1 MANSVDSFDKVVR
14 IALVGKYTGLQD
26 SYLSV
31 LKALKHA
38 SIAAERQIQV
48 EWIEAA
54 NLEAASKQGTPEI
67 YADSWK
73 TLKDVDGILVPGG
86 FGDRGVEGKVRGR
99 RYRVLGELRGTPAT
113 GYE

>member
-38 SIAAERQIQV
+38 SIAAERQVQV

-54 NLEAASKQGTPEI
+54 NLEAASKQDTPEI

-86 FGDRGVEGKVRGR
+86 FGDQGVEGKVRGR
-99 RYRVLGELRGTPAT
+99 YRVLREPRGTPAT